1 MTTEVIIKNK
11 SGLVLAADSAVT
23 VTGIGMDGKQAK
35 VYNSAN
41 KLFTLS
47 KIAPVGVLLY
57 NSSSINDIPAEI
69 IIKEFREKGDTFNNL
84 KQYHDA
90 LIKFIENFLK
100 ENASCNGIFEFFEA
114 FCNIFIS
121 IVSKEKEE
129 LKENFTYSAFI
140 EKQIEQIKSLC
151 YYLGC
156 PTEISGI
163 NALYI
168 KEKLTTDKKIIKK
181 YSEFQEQSGYTGTI
195 DTISDLFYEFFRL
208 RICQSYTGIAVCGY
222 GKKEFFPKV
231 YRIHIYGL
239 IENHL
244 LTGDLISH
252 EGKDAEIIPL
262 AQKQMI
268 DTFIKGVSDKL
279 YENLEGLYF
288 QNFNSFIEA
297 ITPSLKEGVDSEEI
311 RTRLSKAFADNA
323 ELFKKIVF
331 ETEEA
336 PLIQT
341 VSHLSREEMAE
352 LAESLIN
359 IQVLKYKVSPELET
373 VGGPIDVAIISKHD
387 GFVWR
392 KRKLYFPK
400 ELNFQF
406 FENYFK

>member
-1 MTTEVIIKNK
+1 M
-11 SGLVLAADSAVT
+11 
-23 VTGIGMDGKQAK
+23 
-35 VYNSAN
+35 
-41 KLFTLS
+41 
-47 KIAPVGVLLY
+47 
-57 NSSSINDIPAEI
+57 
-69 IIKEFREKGDTFNNL
+69 
-84 KQYHDA
+84 
-90 LIKFIENFLK
+90 
-100 ENASCNGIFEFFEA
+100 
-114 FCNIFIS
+114 
-121 IVSKEKEE
+121 
-129 LKENFTYSAFI
+129 
-140 EKQIEQIKSLC
+140 
-151 YYLGC
+151 
-156 PTEISGI
+156 
-163 NALYI
+163 
-168 KEKLTTDKKIIKK
+168 
-181 YSEFQEQSGYTGTI
+181 
-195 DTISDLFYEFFRL
+195 
-208 RICQSYTGIAVCGY
+208 
-222 GKKEFFPKV
+222 
-231 YRIHIYGL
+231 
-239 IENHL
+239 
-244 LTGDLISH
+244 ISH

-279 YENLEGLYF
+279 YENLEELYF

-311 RTRLSKAFADNA
+311 RTRLSKAFANNA
-323 ELFKKIVF
+323 EFFKKIVF

>member
-23 VTGIGMDGKQAK
+23 VTGIGLYGQSSK

-47 KIAPVGVLLY
+47 KTEPVGVLVY
-57 NSSSINDIPAEI
+57 NAASINEVPVEI
-69 IIKEFREKGDTFNNL
+69 VLKEFRDKKRKYNKL
-84 KQYHDA
+84 KQYQEELLNFIESFINKNTKRTGLINFFDGFLYSYEGFIEQEKNEKQQDFDVDA
-90 LIKFIENFLK
+90 LIKRHEKGLADVCKSYGCPEEF
-100 ENASCNGIFEFFEA
+100 NGISVKEIESE
-114 FCNIFIS
+114 IS
-121 IVSKEKEE
+121 INK
-129 LKENFTYSAFI
+129 
-140 EKQIEQIKSLC
+140 
-151 YYLGC
+151 
-156 PTEISGI
+156 
-163 NALYI
+163 
-168 KEKLTTDKKIIKK
+168 
-181 YSEFQEQSGYTGTI
+181 EFQQKFDDFKTRLQYPNDINSITM
-195 DTISDLFYEFFRL
+195 LFYWYVKFN
-208 RICQSYTGIAVCGY
+208 ICQSYTGIAICGY
-222 GKKEFFPKV
+222 GKDDFFPKV
-231 YRIHIYGL
+231 YLCNVYGV
-239 IENHL
+239 INGKI
-244 LTGDLISH
+244 LTDDFKAY
-252 EGKDAEIIPL
+252 EEERAEIIPL

-279 YENLEGLYF
+279 YNTLKSFYF
-288 QNFNSFIEA
+288 QNFDSFIDA
-297 ITPSLKEGVDSEEI
+297 IIPSLKESIDSKEI
-311 RTRLSKAFADNA
+311 RDKLRQSFASNA
-323 ELFKKIVF
+323 ERFKQIVY

-341 VSHLSREEMAE
+341 VNHLSREEMAE